1 MSESELSEQDKCRD
15 CEKERESKCG
25 LTMRESGPA
34 LIWGEEVPAV
44 PSLLLIHTEQKA
56 APLSSLFLMLCLLS
70 SLLLLRSL
78 KQASCGCISIVY
90 SDILFSTRN
99 PLIGEPA

>member
-56 APLSSLFLMLCLLS
+56 APLSLMLCLLS

-90 SDILFSTRN
+90 SGILFSTLN
-99 PLIGEPA
+99 SLIGEPVS